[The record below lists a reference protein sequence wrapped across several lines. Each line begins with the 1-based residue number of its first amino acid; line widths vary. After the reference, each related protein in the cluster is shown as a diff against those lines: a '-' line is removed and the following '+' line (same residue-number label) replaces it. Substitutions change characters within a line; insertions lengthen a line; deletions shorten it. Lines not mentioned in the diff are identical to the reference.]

1 MKERNP
7 TDLAAQQEHDSEQ
20 QRASA
25 FYRKRELH
33 DIKTMMSEPM
43 GRRFMW
49 SLLGRAGVFLS
60 CFTGNSTTFFNEG
73 KREIGLQYMHMINE
87 ACPELYHVMVTEANN
102 HAREVENE

>member
-7 TDLAAQQEHDSEQ
+7 TDLTTVQEHEEAQQYEAA
-20 QRASA
+20 AS
-25 FYRKRELH
+25 RKRDLS
-33 DIKTMMSEPM
+33 DLKSLMSEPL

-49 SLLGRAGVFLS
+49 SLLARAGVFLS

-102 HAREVENE
+102 IRKVDDE